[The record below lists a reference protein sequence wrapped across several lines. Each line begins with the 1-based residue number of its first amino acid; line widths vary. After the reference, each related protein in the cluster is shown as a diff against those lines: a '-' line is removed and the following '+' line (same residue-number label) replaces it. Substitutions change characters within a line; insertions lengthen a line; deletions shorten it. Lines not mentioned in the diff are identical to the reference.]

1 MAGWHLRRRW
11 LLRLAGVVGAAAAVG
26 TLRGQPAARVGSPAG
41 AGGTVTVP
49 TGAVSV
55 AAAGTLTARQ
65 IAAVLAL
72 ARAGAAY
79 PMPLPDRGR
88 LGPGLGKAPPATGRA
103 TPDRLTR
110 RLPGLDAA
118 RLNRLRTGADD
129 LVAAG
134 LTDASGDRFLD
145 GLGQLV
151 ARGRPDP
158 APLVPVVALAAA
170 TLYEAFDPT
179 DDHTARLWLGVVRR
193 RYLRTHPAGTR

>member
-1 MAGWHLRRRW
+1 MVGLHLRRRW

-26 TLRGQPAARVGSPAG
+26 TLRGQPAGHVGSPVA
-41 AGGTVTVP
+41 AGGTGTVP
-49 TGAVSV
+49 TGGVSV

-79 PMPLPDRGR
+79 PMPLPDRSR
-88 LGPGLGKAPPATGRA
+88 LGPGLAKAPLATGRA
-103 TPDRLTR
+103 TADRLTR
-110 RLPGLDAA
+110 RLPGLDGA
-118 RLNRLRTGADD
+118 RLNHLRAGADAI
-129 LVAAG
+129 LAAG
-134 LTDASGDRFLD
+134 LTDTSGTRFLD

-170 TLYEAFDPT
+170 TLYETFDPT

-193 RYLRTHPAGTR
+193 RYLRTHPAATR